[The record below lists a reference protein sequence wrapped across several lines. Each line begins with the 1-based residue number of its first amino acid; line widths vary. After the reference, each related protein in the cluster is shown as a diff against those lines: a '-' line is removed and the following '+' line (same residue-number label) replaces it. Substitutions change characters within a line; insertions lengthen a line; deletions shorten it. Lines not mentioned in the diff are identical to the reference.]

1 MFAAARTLQFQSPP
15 HFRPGPAELLLLR
28 QPASEGQADTWRFPR
43 LGEFEHPGDSE
54 PWTETTELVRLDAR
68 FELPGGPSADYF
80 WCPWTFASGISPTA
94 YHPDVPPA
102 LERFAREKKLDQI
115 LRRVDSAFNFKSGD
129 IQVSTDIQRMQRQL
143 DALQRQVGPPDGDP
157 REFRQAQ
164 ARADSV
170 YQQYGDSAPPPL
182 AGEQLHAY
190 RVRLV
195 SPYLKHSAKL
205 KNANLAK
212 IHDTNALDVIEQQI
226 YLDAARE
233 AVHPTGGFRPGE
245 LRAIVTMDAANRP
258 VTRYVGDQNACWSQF
273 NPPIRHVR
281 RFHTAAR

>member
-1 MFAAARTLQFQSPP
+1 
-15 HFRPGPAELLLLR
+15 
-28 QPASEGQADTWRFPR
+28 
-43 LGEFEHPGDSE
+43 
-54 PWTETTELVRLDAR
+54 
-68 FELPGGPSADYF
+68 
-80 WCPWTFASGISPTA
+80 
-94 YHPDVPPA
+94 
-102 LERFAREKKLDQI
+102 
-115 LRRVDSAFNFKSGD
+115 
-129 IQVSTDIQRMQRQL
+129 
-143 DALQRQVGPPDGDP
+143 
-157 REFRQAQ
+157 
-164 ARADSV
+164 
-170 YQQYGDSAPPPL
+170 
-182 AGEQLHAY
+182 
-190 RVRLV
+190 
-195 SPYLKHSAKL
+195 LKHSAKL